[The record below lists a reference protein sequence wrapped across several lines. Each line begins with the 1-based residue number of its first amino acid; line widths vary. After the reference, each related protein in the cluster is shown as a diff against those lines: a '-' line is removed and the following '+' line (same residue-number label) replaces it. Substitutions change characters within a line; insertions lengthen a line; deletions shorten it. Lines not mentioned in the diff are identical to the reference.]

1 MTIFNKKS
9 NNANNNIN
17 YNYYSTDSDS
27 ESKSGSE
34 SESEST
40 DNESVTDTESNMGST
55 FNKYNIVLCEIFNPV
70 IHGIDYNSDPEIIGH
85 YLVHS
90 KFDIINWTE
99 INDIKQEYK
108 KHINRNILKQKMN
121 NHPLIRNY
129 KNIITKANYIKP
141 EIAEI
146 FYLSGDE
153 CISILKT
160 FWIRIFV
167 RICKNKMTQLHL
179 LGR

>member
-1 MTIFNKKS
+1 MTVFNEHA
-9 NNANNNIN
+9 NHNNNISS

-27 ESKSGSE
+27 GSGT
-34 SESEST
+34 EST
-40 DNESVTDTESNMGST
+40 DNKSDTESDTESDINQSFT
-55 FNKYNIVLCEIFNPV
+55 KYNIVLCEIFNPL
-70 IHGIDYNSDPEIIGH
+70 IHGIDCDSDPEIIGH

-99 INDIKQEYK
+99 INDIKSEYK
-108 KHINRNILKQKMN
+108 KHVNRNILKQKMN

-129 KNIITKANYIKP
+129 KNIISKANYIKP

-167 RICKNKMTQLHL
+167 RICKNKMSRLHL
-179 LGR
+179 LRR

>member
-1 MTIFNKKS
+1 MTIFNEYDK
-9 NNANNNIN
+9 NNNN
-17 YNYYSTDSDS
+17 NNCYSSAS
-27 ESKSGSE
+27 ESGS
-34 SESEST
+34 SYSEST
-40 DNESVTDTESNMGST
+40 DNESVTEPLSESDTESTIGST
-55 FNKYNIVLCEIFNPV
+55 FNKYNIVLCEIFNPLT
-70 IHGIDYNSDPEIIGH
+70 HGLDCDSDPEIIGH

-90 KFDIINWTE
+90 KFDNINWIE
-99 INDIKQEYK
+99 INDIKKEYK

-121 NHPLIRNY
+121 YHPFIRNY
-129 KNIITKANYIKP
+129 KNIISNTNYIKP

-167 RICKNKMTQLHL
+167 RNCKNKMLRL
-179 LGR
+179 SLSR

>member
-9 NNANNNIN
+9 NNATNNIN

-27 ESKSGSE
+27 ESKSD
-34 SESEST
+34 SEST
-40 DNESVTDTESNMGST
+40 DNESITDTESDTESNMGPT
-55 FNKYNIVLCEIFNPV
+55 FNKYNIVLCEIFNPI

-99 INDIKQEYK
+99 INGIKHEYK
-108 KHINRNILKQKMN
+108 KHINRNIFKQKMN

-167 RICKNKMTQLHL
+167 SICKNKMSSLRL
-179 LGR
+179 LRR